1 MNTQNTPVSQEAG
14 DSLCAAADTRILRR
28 MTRLDDWPVI
38 ARPSEPTMLVAVLD
52 VETEGLD
59 PDDCQVLEIAVALV
73 RVDADGRLVA
83 IVDKGYG
90 LQDPG
95 RPLGAA
101 ITKITGLTD
110 EKLAGK
116 AIDIARVTQVIAR
129 AEAILAHHALFDSA
143 FCRSLLPGIAHL
155 PWVCSCKD
163 VDWTAYGYD
172 GAKLGHLLMQQGMFA
187 PKAHSAGDDVTALI
201 NLVASALPNGRTVM
215 GEALDNAR
223 TQTVRVEAKNVP
235 PKRKGEVK
243 RRGYRF
249 DWTTK
254 AWWIETSE
262 FQADYERSWLER
274 HFPRVRVTCVPLDWH
289 IRHVR
294 QIDCENGPR
303 SGAGRTLRIS
313 QND

>member
-28 MTRLDDWPVI
+28 ITRLDDWSAI
-38 ARPSEPTMLVAVLD
+38 ARPDEPTKIVAVLD
-52 VETEGLD
+52 VESEGLD

-73 RVDADGRLVA
+73 RVDAEGRIVA
-83 IVDKGYG
+83 IVDKAYG

-95 RPLGAA
+95 RPLASA

-129 AEAILAHHALFDSA
+129 AEAILAHNALFDSG
-143 FCRSLLPGIAHL
+143 FCRRLLPGIIHL

-163 VDWTAYGYD
+163 VDWTGHGYD
-172 GAKLGHLLMQQGMFA
+172 GAKLGHLLMQQSMFA

-201 NLVASALPNGRTVM
+201 NLLASALPNGRTVM

-223 TQTVRVEAKNVP
+223 TQTVRIEAKDVP
-235 PKRKGEVK
+235 PNDKGEVK

-254 AWWIETSE
+254 AWWIEVSQ

-274 HFPRVRVTCVPLDWH
+274 HFQRVRVTCVPLDWH
-289 IRHVR
+289 NRHIR
-294 QIDCENGPR
+294 
-303 SGAGRTLRIS
+303 
-313 QND
+313 